1 METRA
6 NYVLIGAFALAG
18 FFGLLA
24 FLLWFARFELDR
36 QFAYYD
42 VRFTSVSGLSRAS
55 EVRFS
60 GLPVGQVVD
69 VRLSP
74 DLDGTVLARLELAGD
89 TPVRTD
95 SIATIESMGVT
106 GVSYVGISA
115 GDPQA
120 PLLRDDETI
129 PEIPAGRSVL
139 QSITEDAPEIVA
151 EALAV
156 MQKIGEILNDENQQ
170 KVQDILD
177 NLAQSS
183 GELSQAL
190 ADFAVVSQTIAGAS
204 VDIASFTG
212 QLEPVIG
219 AVEVTLG
226 NVDTT
231 LDAFTALSQR
241 LISSLDVGDAALA
254 SGRVALD
261 AAEVFMTGELPVIVQ
276 DLTATTKLLR
286 EQTEVLV
293 DDTREM
299 IATFKMTGAEA
310 TARLT
315 EARTTLQATETT
327 IARLV
332 ETLDKI
338 DSAATSFDVLI
349 TNDGT
354 ALMAETRAMIANAD
368 SAVGMISKVAQSD
381 LPTIVE
387 DIRSATGTANR
398 VIDELGRQIGD
409 AARQVAGLSDDAR
422 LAMSQVTDT
431 FANANQTLDAINAA
445 LDTGQRTLDAA
456 ERAFAGADRVINE
469 DIGAMTAD
477 LRGVME
483 RLDGAIATVSAD
495 LPAITADLRR
505 AAETANTTFADL
517 GRIVADAGAPIGSF
531 ATNGLPQYAQLA
543 RETRNLI
550 ANLENLLRQIQRDP
564 ARFFLNRQSPEFR
577 R

>member
-18 FFGLLA
+18 FCGLLA

-55 EVRFS
+55 EVRFA

-74 DLDGTVLARLELAGD
+74 DGDGTVLARLEVAGE
-89 TPVRTD
+89 TPVRAD

-156 MQKIGEILNDENQQ
+156 MQKIGEILNEENQQ

-190 ADFAVVSQTIAGAS
+190 ADFAVVSQTIASAS

-219 AVEVTLG
+219 AVEGTLG

-231 LDAFTALSQR
+231 LEAFTSLSQR

-293 DDTREM
+293 ADTRQM
-299 IATFKMTGAEA
+299 IAAFTQTGTEA

-315 EARTTLQATETT
+315 EARATLQATETT

-338 DSAATSFDVLI
+338 DAAATSFDTLI

-354 ALMAETRAMIANAD
+354 ALMAETRTMIANAD

-381 LPTIVE
+381 LPVIIE

-398 VIDELGRQIGD
+398 VIAEVGQQIGD
-409 AARQVAGLSDDAR
+409 AAGQVAGLTDGAAQA
-422 LAMSQVTDT
+422 LTQVTET

-469 DIGAMTAD
+469 DIGAMTED

-495 LPAITADLRR
+495 LPQITADLRR
-505 AAETANTTFADL
+505 AAETANSTFADL
-517 GRIVADAGAPIGSF
+517 GRIVADASAPVGSF

-550 ANLENLLRQIQRDP
+550 SNLENLVRQIQRDP